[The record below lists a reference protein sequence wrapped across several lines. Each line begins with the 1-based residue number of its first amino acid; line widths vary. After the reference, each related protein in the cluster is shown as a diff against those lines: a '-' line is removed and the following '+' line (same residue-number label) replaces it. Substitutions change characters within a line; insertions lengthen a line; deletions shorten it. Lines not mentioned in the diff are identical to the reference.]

1 MEEHENFG
9 QPDGVLSHELEN
21 FAKCWKEEGIYRESF
36 VGADDTPH
44 PAPTNNF
51 PFFCEI
57 FTISILRYVEHKK
70 YQNQIAVYISN
81 KSVETTMCT
90 NVTLLSYTT
99 QD

>member
-1 MEEHENFG
+1 VSSGGPDGSGRLERKRVEEHENFG

-51 PFFCEI
+51 PFFCEF
-57 FTISILRYVEHKK
+57 FTISILRYVERKK
-70 YQNQIAVYISN
+70 ISKSNCSVY
-81 KSVETTMCT
+81 K
-90 NVTLLSYTT
+90 
-99 QD
+99 